1 MQKLQLCQKFPVH
14 HSLDV
19 DLNAAISRHPA
30 PVMALLMH
38 LQCWW
43 NLSDMIHL
51 LSFALLWW
59 NFFVALSFCLD
70 WLVFFRLRISSFYQ
84 FVSPQD
90 HLESTLWNWQSK
102 QSDSNSVFC
111 ILFDGPVHGKTVCT
125 VFMTGK
131 PIVGPPKTS
140 SDRLHLACFQFPIQ
154 FHVGL
159 YLSDFQFPI
168 QIFMYRPA
176 LGWFSILS
184 GPPLVWSGRE

>member
-1 MQKLQLCQKFPVH
+1 MKPVWHDTFVELRASLMKLFCCPE
-14 HSLDV
+14 
-19 DLNAAISRHPA
+19 
-30 PVMALLMH
+30 LL
-38 LQCWW
+38 
-43 NLSDMIHL
+43 
-51 LSFALLWW
+51 
-59 NFFVALSFCLD
+59 
-70 WLVFFRLRISSFYQ
+70 FRLARFFPIANQVFFYQ

-102 QSDSNSVFC
+102 QSDSNSAFC

-154 FHVGL
+154 FHMGL
-159 YLSDFQFPI
+159 YLSDFHFPI
-168 QIFMYRPA
+168 QIFIYRPA

>member
-1 MQKLQLCQKFPVH
+1 MKPVWHDTFVELRASLMKLFCCPELLSRLARFFPVA
-14 HSLDV
+14 D
-19 DLNAAISRHPA
+19 
-30 PVMALLMH
+30 
-38 LQCWW
+38 QG
-43 NLSDMIHL
+43 
-51 LSFALLWW
+51 
-59 NFFVALSFCLD
+59 FFLTICFTS
-70 WLVFFRLRISSFYQ
+70 W
-84 FVSPQD
+84 PP
-90 HLESTLWNWQSK
+90 LWNWQSK

-176 LGWFSILS
+176 PGWFSILS

>member
-1 MQKLQLCQKFPVH
+1 MH

-59 NFFVALSFCLD
+59 NFFVALTFCLD
-70 WLVFFRLRISSFYQ
+70 WLVFFRLRIRFFSINLFQLKTIWS
-84 FVSPQD
+84 
-90 HLESTLWNWQSK
+90 LESTFWNWQSK

-140 SDRLHLACFQFPIQ
+140 SDRLHPVCFQFPIQ